1 LELLMID
8 RQLVG
13 DVILAAL
20 LAIPTVALA
29 RPESVAHARA
39 AAASIPG
46 HNSMLA
52 LASIADRQVGIFR

>member
-1 LELLMID
+1 MLD
-8 RQLVG
+8 RQLIG

-20 LAIPTVALA
+20 LAIPAVALA

-39 AAASIPG
+39 AAAASIPA

-52 LASIADRQVGIFR
+52 LASTADRQVGIFR